1 MRWCGARLKPD
12 EPQDRLWD
20 ATSPRAVGGESR
32 RGGESPR
39 GRNERVVGN
48 GSPKVKRGETR
59 ASLGVD
65 TGCDVDRGADLWKTL
80 KEALGG
86 TEPSRCEMRL
96 RTRNVPDGRAN
107 VGPGNRDGERAT
119 AGKPV
124 ITSVNPYAGESR
136 PALVKAHEPGTC
148 RPQWM
153 LEAPNTRATRHR
165 LTARTNAG
173 RHAGVARQLASR
185 SSP

>member
-1 MRWCGARLKPD
+1 MNPRIGSGMQQAHKPLEEQTVEVERDHEGGTRGSMASTCRRL
-12 EPQDRLWD
+12 RLPE
-20 ATSPRAVGGESR
+20 AT
-32 RGGESPR
+32 
-39 GRNERVVGN
+39 RVVGA
-48 GSPKVKRGETR
+48 GSGLQRSCRWRG
-59 ASLGVD
+59 
-65 TGCDVDRGADLWKTL
+65 DLWKTL

-96 RTRNVPDGRAN
+96 RTRDVPDGRAD

-148 RPQWM
+148 RTQWM
-153 LEAPNTRATRHR
+153 LEAPNTRATHHR
-165 LTARTNAG
+165 PTARTNAG
-173 RHAGVARQLASR
+173 RHAGIARQLASR